1 MPLVVLDRV
10 SVAFGHLPLLGDATL
25 RIERGE
31 RVSVVG
37 RNGTGKSTL
46 LRMVSGE
53 QPPDAGSVWTE
64 PGIRIAR
71 LDQDVP
77 ISTDRTVFEVVAD
90 ALGELSDLVARYHHT
105 AVQLTEDHTPAL
117 QRRTLE
123 KLGRLQHDLERVDGW
138 RIEQRV
144 ELVLSRLELPSDA
157 RVDTLS
163 GGWRR
168 RVLLAR
174 ALVAEPEV
182 LLLDEPT
189 NHLDLDAIIWLETF
203 LADYPGALVFVT
215 HDRAFL
221 QRVATRIVEIDR
233 GRLTSWPGDYTTFL
247 HKKSEWLANEAITQD
262 KFDKRLAEEEAWLRQ
277 GVKARRTRNEGRV
290 RALMAMREERAARR
304 EQPRAVRLQI
314 ESGRASG
321 QMVLE
326 VDGVTKAFGS
336 KVVVGDFSARIMRR
350 DRIGLIGP
358 NGAGKTTLLRLLL
371 GELAPDRGEVRRG
384 ANVEVAYYDQQREQ
398 LDPERTVFDTLGDG
412 NDTVIVDGRSRHVN
426 AYLRDF
432 LFPAERAQ
440 SPVKA
445 LSGGE
450 RNRLLLARLFTR
462 PANLLVLDE
471 PTNDLDLETLELLEA
486 QLVEWTGTLLLVSHD
501 RAFLDNVVTSTFVF
515 EGGGRVEEYLGGYAD
530 WLRQRAPLASAQE
543 IVPSEHVGRAPGA
556 PGVVAT
562 PPKKLSY
569 RERRELDEL
578 PARIEA
584 LEAEQRALGTT
595 IADPE
600 FYRQPAAAITAA
612 LGRTQEIEQEL
623 RDLYSRWD
631 ALDSRLS

>member
-1 MPLVVLDRV
+1 M
-10 SVAFGHLPLLGDATL
+10 
-25 RIERGE
+25 
-31 RVSVVG
+31 
-37 RNGTGKSTL
+37 
-46 LRMVSGE
+46 
-53 QPPDAGSVWTE
+53 WTE
-64 PGIRIAR
+64 PGLRIAR

-77 ISTDRTVFEVVAD
+77 ISTDKTVFDVVAD
-90 ALGELSDLVARYHHT
+90 ALGDLSDLVARYHRT
-105 AVQLTEDHTPAL
+105 AVQLAEEATPAL
-117 QRRTLE
+117 LQQ
-123 KLGRLQHDLERVDGW
+123 LGRLQHDLELADGW

-144 ELVLSRLELPSDA
+144 ELVLSRLDLPTDA

-174 ALVAEPEV
+174 ALVGQPDL

-203 LADYPGALVFVT
+203 LTEYPGALVFVT

-233 GRLTSWPGDYTTFL
+233 GRLTSWPGDYATFL
-247 HKKSEWLANEAITQD
+247 RKKHEWLANEAITQD

-304 EQPRAVRLQI
+304 ELAGAVRLQI
-314 ESGRASG
+314 ETARSSG
-321 QMVLE
+321 QLVLE
-326 VDGVTKAFGS
+326 ADAVTKDYGS
-336 KVVVGDFSARIMRR
+336 KPVVRDFSARIMRG

-398 LDPERTVFDTLGDG
+398 LDPERTVYDTLGDG
-412 NDTVIVDGRSRHVN
+412 NDTVTVDGRSRHVN

-486 QLVEWTGTLLLVSHD
+486 QLVEWPGTLLLVSHD

-530 WLRQRAPLASAQE
+530 WLRQRAPLAA
-543 IVPSEHVGRAPGA
+543 APDVS
-556 PGVVAT
+556 PVQRTQPPPRVST
-562 PPKKLSY
+562 QPKKLSFK
-569 RERRELDEL
+569 ERRELDEL

-595 IADPE
+595 IADPD

-612 LGRTQEIEQEL
+612 LERTQAIEHEL
-623 RDLYSRWD
+623 GDLYARWD
-631 ALDSRLS
+631 ALDSRSP

>member
-1 MPLVVLDRV
+1 M
-10 SVAFGHLPLLGDATL
+10 
-25 RIERGE
+25 
-31 RVSVVG
+31 
-37 RNGTGKSTL
+37 
-46 LRMVSGE
+46 
-53 QPPDAGSVWTE
+53 
-64 PGIRIAR
+64 
-71 LDQDVP
+71 
-77 ISTDRTVFEVVAD
+77 
-90 ALGELSDLVARYHHT
+90 
-105 AVQLTEDHTPAL
+105 
-117 QRRTLE
+117 LE
-123 KLGRLQHDLERVDGW
+123 KLGRLQHDLEQADGW

-144 ELVLSRLELPSDA
+144 ELVLSRLDLPSDA

-174 ALVAEPEV
+174 ALVGEPDV

-203 LADYPGALVFVT
+203 LTEYPGALVFVT

-233 GRLTSWPGDYTTFL
+233 GRLTSWPGDYATFL
-247 HKKSEWLANEAITQD
+247 RKKHEWLANEAITQD

-304 EQPRAVRLQI
+304 ELAGAVRLQI
-314 ESGRASG
+314 ETARSSG
-321 QMVLE
+321 QLVLE
-326 VDGVTKAFGS
+326 ADAVTKDYGS
-336 KVVVGDFSARIMRR
+336 KPVVRDFSARIMRG

-412 NDTVIVDGRSRHVN
+412 NDTVTVDGRSRHVN

-486 QLVEWTGTLLLVSHD
+486 QLVEWPGTLLLVSHD

-530 WLRQRAPLASAQE
+530 WLRQRAPLAA
-543 IVPSEHVGRAPGA
+543 APDA
-556 PGVVAT
+556 SPV
-562 PPKKLSY
+562 
-569 RERRELDEL
+569 
-578 PARIEA
+578 
-584 LEAEQRALGTT
+584 Q
-595 IADPE
+595 
-600 FYRQPAAAITAA
+600 
-612 LGRTQEIEQEL
+612 RTQPPPRVRHATEETVVQGAARARRVAGPHRGARSRAAGARHDDRGSGLLQTARRRDYRSARADAGDRARARGLCMPGGTRSIHGHREAPSASNVGGHERQL
-623 RDLYSRWD
+623 R
-631 ALDSRLS
+631 RLEGAKKKEA